1 MKQRKAALFGGTF
14 DPVHLGHVTVA
25 TYVAQYI
32 GAEKI
37 IFIPAKRSPLK
48 NSLPVASDNH
58 RIKMVSLATAENEIF
73 QISDYEL
80 NRPAPTYTFQTV
92 SHFQEKL
99 GSDCSIYWLIGADCI
114 DELPH
119 WYRIT
124 DLIDRCN
131 LSIMYRAGFK
141 PPDFSRFAGLWD
153 AGCVKKLQ
161 ENVIN
166 TPFVDISSTG
176 IRKRLAAGLEVTGM
190 LHPAVE
196 EYIRKHKLYRPP
208 GRA

>member
-1 MKQRKAALFGGTF
+1 MKQRKTALLGGTF

-25 TYVAQYI
+25 GYVAQYI
-32 GAEKI
+32 EAEKI

-48 NSLPVASDNH
+48 SSLPVASDNH

-73 QISDYEL
+73 QVSGYEL

-92 SHFQEKL
+92 SYFQEKL
-99 GSDCSIYWLIGADCI
+99 GSDYSIYWLIGADCI
-114 DELPH
+114 DELSH

-124 DLIDRCN
+124 DLIERCN
-131 LSIMYRAGFK
+131 LTIMYRAGFEA
-141 PPDFSRFAGLWD
+141 PDFSRFANILGTN
-153 AGCVKKLQ
+153 CIRKLQ

-166 TPFVDISSTG
+166 TPLVDISSTE
-176 IRKRLAAGLEVTGM
+176 IRKRLAAGLDVAGM

-208 GRA
+208 GGA

>member
-1 MKQRKAALFGGTF
+1 MKQRKTALLGGTF

-25 TYVAQYI
+25 GYVAQYI
-32 GAEKI
+32 GVEKI

-48 NSLPVASDNH
+48 SSLPAASGNH
-58 RIKMVSLATAENEIF
+58 RIKMISLATAENEIF
-73 QISDYEL
+73 QVSDYEL
-80 NRPAPTYTFQTV
+80 NRPAPSYTFQTV
-92 SHFQEKL
+92 SHFQKEL
-99 GSDCSIYWLIGADCI
+99 GSDCLLYWLVGADCI

-124 DLIDRCN
+124 ELIERSN
-131 LSIMYRAGFK
+131 LTIMCRAGFK
-141 PPDFSRFAGLWD
+141 EPDFSRFAGILS
-153 AGCVKKLQ
+153 AGCIKKLQ

-166 TPFVDISSTG
+166 TPLVDISSTE
-176 IRKRLAAGLEVTGM
+176 IRKRLATGLDAAGM

-208 GRA
+208 DRA

>member
-1 MKQRKAALFGGTF
+1 MKQRKVALLGGTF

-25 TYVAQYI
+25 SYVAQYI

-48 NSLPVASDNH
+48 SSLPAASDNH
-58 RIKMVSLATAENEIF
+58 RIKMIGFANAENEIF
-73 QISDYEL
+73 QVSGYEL

-92 SHFQEKL
+92 SHFQKKL
-99 GSDCSIYWLIGADCI
+99 GSACSIYWLIGADCI

-124 DLIDRCN
+124 DLIERCN
-131 LSIMYRAGFK
+131 LSIMCRAGFK
-141 PPDFSRFAGLWD
+141 PPDFSRFADIWS
-153 AGCVKKLQ
+153 AGYIKKLQ

-166 TPFVDISSTG
+166 TPFVDISSTE
-176 IRKRLAAGLEVTGM
+176 IRKRLAAGLNVTGM
-190 LHPAVE
+190 LHPSVE
-196 EYIRKHKLYRPP
+196 EYILKHKLYRQP